1 MANTIIALKKSSTP
15 ASAPSSLEFGEL
27 ALNYADG
34 KLYYKN
40 VNSAIVEIAGSSQ
53 SDFATINANGTLI
66 IADTP
71 GDILTIE
78 AGNNITIVG
87 DAINDKITI
96 SATGVDISSAFNQAN
111 TARNHANAAFDQ
123 ANTALNDSLAFAI
136 ALG

>member
-15 ASAPSSLEFGEL
+15 SSLPSSLEFGEL
-27 ALNYADG
+27 AINYADG

-40 VNSAIVEIAGSSQ
+40 VNSSIVEVFPQQ
-53 SDFATINANGTLI
+53 SDFASINASGTI
-66 IADTP
+66 ITADIP

-96 SATGVDISSAFNQAN
+96 SAIVPNVAP
-111 TARNHANAAFDQ
+111 AFDQ
-123 ANTALNDSLAFAI
+123 ANTAYNTANNALAAAVALAI